1 MQSEIHTTC
10 FTASLRSD
18 ELQLITRAMIT
29 AGGRTEYVVDVISY
43 LK

>member
-1 MQSEIHTTC
+1 
-10 FTASLRSD
+10 LRSD

-29 AGGRTEYVVDVISY
+29 DGGRTEYAVDVISY